1 MPTVRCQDHVMP
13 GCPTRGAVRLGAA
26 RLITLALAATLVG
39 AAPVAAHG
47 GAANAPGTAAPRAV
61 EGASKSKA
69 SRSGAPRDAGEAHAA
84 EHAEVDAAIRRFDR
98 LPVARKRAIRK
109 RLLAKPSSSK
119 AKRAAAGDPA
129 DVVGRWTSAPFNA
142 PDYAIHAVLLT
153 GGRVLLFSMGSGH
166 GVGPGAQGNTGQ
178 GPINDGQATIWD
190 PALGEGLDAFKE
202 VDPPPI
208 PLDDPFN
215 RPESNVPRPAPL
227 FCAGQVQLAD
237 GRVLIAG
244 GNLEAA
250 SPGYGLKIL
259 FLFDPQSETW
269 VREPD
274 MIRNRWYPTLTR
286 MPDGRVAILG
296 GQDEAGRSVASFE
309 LYPNEATPVAGL
321 TPGAPLT
328 GIQTNEPAPRRD
340 NGMYPHT
347 MVLPSGRLAS
357 SSWGAGPMAVWEP
370 TTGRWITRNQQQ
382 LAINGS
388 YPTAFPRPG
397 DQNGTTELIQAGGNV
412 SNWWGPSLSNQVFA
426 IKPEEEKTWRPQ
438 PALNVARRNSTAVLL
453 PDGTAVNVGGG
464 GVDLRFSGYQPNNL
478 PQKQLELWDP
488 ATGRW
493 NLGPAQEIPR
503 GYHSIALLLADGR
516 VLSAGDDYIASLLD
530 TDRTDKLDSKFEIYS
545 PPYLFKGARPQIDAA
560 PAAAGYGESLE
571 IRAFGDRPITRA
583 TLVAPGSPT
592 HAIDMNQRVLELPIA
607 DAGGDLY
614 SITGPTTSAAAPP
627 GDYMLFVLND
637 LGVPSV
643 ASWVRIRP
651 DYPGQGT
658 PVLTPLLPEEP
669 VPGPGPG
676 AGGGGAAPSPGGG
689 SGGGTPDG
697 GTAEP
702 PATPTDRAAVEAQVK
717 TFLKTS
723 SSAALAGMKRIA
735 RLCPEPKRAAVTAKG
750 RAARERRMEV
760 CRAKAVKSTPK

>member
-1 MPTVRCQDHVMP
+1 MPIVRCQDPVMS
-13 GCPTRGAVRLGAA
+13 GCPTRRRVRVRAA
-26 RLITLALAATLVG
+26 RLTTLAVAAALVG
-39 AAPVAAHG
+39 AGAAAAHG
-47 GAANAPGTAAPRAV
+47 TGDGRASAPAKRGVERASTPKTSS
-61 EGASKSKA
+61 AD
-69 SRSGAPRDAGEAHAA
+69 RRDPGERHAGEHAA
-84 EHAEVDAAIRRFDR
+84 IDAAIKRFDK
-98 LPVARKRAIRK
+98 LPAARKRAIRQ
-109 RLLAKPSSSK
+109 RLLRTPAKAK
-119 AKRAAAGDPA
+119 AKRAAAGDPPS
-129 DVVGRWTSAPFNA
+129 VVGQWTSAPFPA
-142 PDYAIHAVLLT
+142 PDYGIHAVLLT

-178 GPINDGQATIWD
+178 GPINDGQATVWD
-190 PALGEGLDAFKE
+190 PALGEGHAAFKA

-208 PLDDPFN
+208 PLDDPFD
-215 RPESNVPRPAPL
+215 RPESDVPRPAPL

-259 FLFDPQSETW
+259 FLFDPQTDSW

-309 LYPNEATPVAGL
+309 LYPNEGTSVAGL
-321 TPGAPLT
+321 TAGAHLS
-328 GIQTNEPAPRRD
+328 GIQTSETAPRLD
-340 NGMYPHT
+340 NGMYPHS

-370 TTGRWITRNQQQ
+370 TNGRWVTRNQQQ
-382 LAINGS
+382 LVINGS
-388 YPTAFPRPG
+388 YATAFPRPG
-397 DQNGTTELIQAGGNV
+397 DQHGTTELIQAGGNV
-412 SNWWGPSLSNQVFA
+412 SNWWGPSLTSQVFS
-426 IKPEEEKTWRPQ
+426 IKPELEKSWRPQ

-464 GVDLRFSGYQPNNL
+464 GVDLRFSGTQPNNL
-478 PQKQLELWDP
+478 PQKQVELWDP

-493 NLGPAQEIPR
+493 NLGPAQQIPR

-516 VLSAGDDYIASLLD
+516 VLSAGDDYTASLLD
-530 TDRTDKLDSKFEIYS
+530 TNRADDLDSAFEIYS
-545 PPYLFKGARPQIDAA
+545 PPYLFKGDRPLIDAA
-560 PAAAGYGESLE
+560 PAAAGYGETLE
-571 IRAFGDRPITRA
+571 IRATADRPITRA
-583 TLVAPGSPT
+583 TLVAPGSVT

-607 DAGGDLY
+607 EAGNDLY
-614 SITGPTTSAAAPP
+614 SVTGPTTSGAAPP

-658 PVLTPLLPEEP
+658 PALTPLLPEEP
-669 VPGPGPG
+669 VPAPGGTPDPG
-676 AGGGGAAPSPGGG
+676 AGGGGGSPAPAPVPPTSP
-689 SGGGTPDG
+689 
-697 GTAEP
+697 
-702 PATPTDRAAVEAQVK
+702 DRAAVEGQLK
-717 TFLKTS
+717 TFFKTS
-723 SSAALAGMKRIA
+723 SAAALAGMKRIA
-735 RLCPEPKRAAVTAKG
+735 RLCPEPKKAAVTAKG
-750 RAARERRMEV
+750 RAARERRMQV
-760 CRAKAVKSTPK
+760 CRAKAVETTRR

>member
-1 MPTVRCQDHVMP
+1 MS
-13 GCPTRGAVRLGAA
+13 GCPTRGAARFGAA
-26 RLITLALAATLVG
+26 RLITLALAAALVG
-39 AAPVAAHG
+39 AGPAAAHG
-47 GAANAPGTAAPRAV
+47 TESYTPARSSAKAV
-61 EGASKSKA
+61 EGASSAKTSSA
-69 SRSGAPRDAGEAHAA
+69 AQTRDPGEEHAA
-84 EHAEVDAAIRRFDR
+84 EHAEVDAAIKRFDK
-98 LPVARKRAIRK
+98 LPAARKRAIRK
-109 RLLAKPSSSK
+109 RLLAKATPSNK
-119 AKRAAAGDPA
+119 ARRAAAGDPPE
-129 DVVGRWTSAPFNA
+129 VVGKWTSAPFDA
-142 PDYAIHAVLLT
+142 PDYAIHAVMLT

-178 GPINDGQATIWD
+178 GLINDGQATIWD
-190 PALGEGLDAFKE
+190 PALGEGLSAFKE

-237 GRVLIAG
+237 GRILIAG

-259 FLFDPQSETW
+259 FLFDPQSEQW

-321 TPGAPLT
+321 TQGAPLT
-328 GIQTNEPAPRRD
+328 GIQTSEPAPRRD

-357 SSWGAGPMAVWEP
+357 SSWGAGPMALWEP

-426 IKPEEEKTWRPQ
+426 IKPEQEKTWRQQ

-464 GVDLRFSGYQPNNL
+464 GVDLRFSGNQPANL
-478 PQKQLELWDP
+478 PQKQIELWDP
-488 ATGRW
+488 ATGKW

-516 VLSAGDDYIASLLD
+516 VLSAGDDYISSLLD
-530 TDRTDKLDSKFEIYS
+530 TNRADNLDSKFEIYS
-545 PPYLFKGARPQIDAA
+545 PPYLFKGNRPQIDAA
-560 PAAAGYGESLE
+560 PAAAGYGESME

-592 HAIDMNQRVLELPIA
+592 HAIDMNQRVLELPITG
-607 DAGGDLY
+607 AGSDLY

-669 VPGPGPG
+669 TPGPGTGGGGGGGGVVTPDPGAG
-676 AGGGGAAPSPGGG
+676 AGGGTPQTPST
-689 SGGGTPDG
+689 TP
-697 GTAEP
+697 
-702 PATPTDRAAVEAQVK
+702 DRAAVEGQLK
-717 TFLKTS
+717 TFFKTS
-723 SSAALAGMKRIA
+723 SAAALAGMKRIA
-735 RLCPEPKRAAVTAKG
+735 RLCPEPKKAAVTTKG
-750 RAARERRMEV
+750 KAARERRMEV
-760 CRAKAVKSTPK
+760 CRAKAVQSTPK

>member
-1 MPTVRCQDHVMP
+1 ML
-13 GCPTRGAVRLGAA
+13 GCPTRAATRSRAA
-26 RLITLALAATLVG
+26 RLITLALTATLIG
-39 AAPVAAHG
+39 TGSAAAHG
-47 GAANAPGTAAPRAV
+47 GETHGATTAAKSTKRAV
-61 EGASKSKA
+61 EGASKATSSSA
-69 SRSGAPRDAGEAHAA
+69 SAPVDAGEEHAR
-84 EHAEVDAAIRRFDR
+84 EHAEIDAAIKRFDK
-98 LPVARKRAIRK
+98 LPAARKRAIRK
-109 RLLAKPSSSK
+109 QLLGKTATAKAK
-119 AKRAAAGDPA
+119 AKRAAAGDPPE
-129 DVVGRWTSAPFNA
+129 VVGKWTSAPFPA
-142 PDYAIHAVLLT
+142 PDYGIHAVMLT

-178 GPINDGQATIWD
+178 GLINDGQATVWD
-190 PALGEGLDAFKE
+190 PALGEGLAAFKE

-215 RPESNVPRPAPL
+215 RPESGVPRPAPL
-227 FCAGQVQLAD
+227 FCAGQVQLTD

-259 FLFDPQSETW
+259 FLFDPQTDSW

-309 LYPNEATPVAGL
+309 LYPNEATPVSGL

-328 GIQTNEPAPRRD
+328 GIQTSEPTPRRD

-357 SSWGAGPMAVWEP
+357 SSWGGGPMALWEP
-370 TTGRWITRNQQQ
+370 TTQRWVTRNTQQ

-388 YPTAFPRPG
+388 YATAFPRPG

-426 IKPEEEKTWRPQ
+426 IRPEQEKTWRTQ

-464 GVDLRFSGYQPNNL
+464 GVDLRFSGNQPANL
-478 PQKQLELWDP
+478 PQKQIELWDP
-488 ATGRW
+488 ATGKW

-516 VLSAGDDYIASLLD
+516 VLSAGDDYTASLLD
-530 TDRTDKLDSKFEIYS
+530 TNRADNLDSAFEIYS
-545 PPYLFKGARPQIDAA
+545 PPYLFKGPRPLIDAA
-560 PAAAGYGESLE
+560 PAAAGYGETME
-571 IRAFGDRPITRA
+571 IRATGTRPITRA
-583 TLVAPGSPT
+583 TLVAPGSVT

-607 DAGGDLY
+607 PAGGDLY
-614 SITGPTTSAAAPP
+614 SVTGPTTSGAAPP

-651 DYPGQGT
+651 DYPGQGD
-658 PVLTPLLPEEP
+658 PVLTPLPDEP
-669 VPGPGPG
+669 IPGT
-676 AGGGGAAPSPGGG
+676 GGGADQGGGGG
-689 SGGGTPDG
+689 SGSAP
-697 GTAEP
+697 AP
-702 PATPTDRAAVEAQVK
+702 PTNPDRAAVEAQLK
-717 TFLKTS
+717 TFFKTS
-723 SSAALAGMKRIA
+723 SAAALAGMKRIA
-735 RLCPEPKRAAVTAKG
+735 RLCPEPKKAAVTAKG
-750 RAARERRMEV
+750 KAARERRMEA
-760 CRAKAVKSTPK
+760 CRARAVKSTPK